1 MFITVI
7 IVVIIIVI
15 IIIIDTDKT
24 KAWMTTHVFVWVITA
39 RERAVT
45 TADLNTHLLV
55 PRGRGQDPRR
65 VDAWR

>member
-7 IVVIIIVI
+7 FVVIIIVI

-24 KAWMTTHVFVWVITA
+24 KAWMTTHVFVRFITT

-45 TADLNTHLLV
+45 TAELNTHLLV
-55 PRGRGQDPRR
+55 PRERGQDPRL
-65 VDAWR
+65 VDAGR